1 MARFTHIK
9 LILSGENRTGLIN
22 YVALDS
28 YPRIHKLDV
37 QYIFHGLSNIESY
50 DGRTNV

>member
-28 YPRIHKLDV
+28 YPGIHKLDI
-37 QYIFHGLSNIESY
+37 QCIFHKLSKFENY
-50 DGRTNV
+50 DGRSNL